1 MNLPSDFS
9 QRTHELLGDND
20 YRQLE
25 DALQD
30 EAPVSIRVNS
40 AKCDREVKGE
50 RVPWS
55 ANGIYLAERPTFTFD
70 PLFHAGCYYVQEA
83 SSMFV
88 EQVLK
93 TYVSSPVVMLD
104 LCAAPGGKS
113 TAARAVLPDGSLLVA
128 NEVMRNRVQILAE
141 NLIKWGNTE
150 VGGRNPPRCTH
161 CWLNCGGGT
170 RKEGL
175 KCANLPAASTPH
187 LGGCVDGIE
196 AGRSAY
202 LQYLYV

>member
-40 AKCDREVKGE
+40 AKCDKEVKGE

-150 VGGRNPPRCTH
+150 VVVTNNCLLYTSPSPRD
-161 CWLNCGGGT
+161 
-170 RKEGL
+170 
-175 KCANLPAASTPH
+175 S
-187 LGGCVDGIE
+187 
-196 AGRSAY
+196 
-202 LQYLYV
+202 

>member
-55 ANGIYLAERPTFTFD
+55 ANGIYLR
-70 PLFHAGCYYVQEA
+70 LI
-83 SSMFV
+83 
-88 EQVLK
+88 
-93 TYVSSPVVMLD
+93 
-104 LCAAPGGKS
+104 LCFM
-113 TAARAVLPDGSLLVA
+113 PDAIMYRRLLLCLW
-128 NEVMRNRVQILAE
+128 NR
-141 NLIKWGNTE
+141 
-150 VGGRNPPRCTH
+150 C
-161 CWLNCGGGT
+161 
-170 RKEGL
+170 
-175 KCANLPAASTPH
+175 
-187 LGGCVDGIE
+187 
-196 AGRSAY
+196 
-202 LQYLYV
+202 

>member
-55 ANGIYLAERPTFTFD
+55 ANGIYLAERPT
-70 PLFHAGCYYVQEA
+70 LR
-83 SSMFV
+83 
-88 EQVLK
+88 LI
-93 TYVSSPVVMLD
+93 
-104 LCAAPGGKS
+104 LCFM
-113 TAARAVLPDGSLLVA
+113 PDAIMYRRLLLCLW
-128 NEVMRNRVQILAE
+128 NR
-141 NLIKWGNTE
+141 
-150 VGGRNPPRCTH
+150 C
-161 CWLNCGGGT
+161 
-170 RKEGL
+170 
-175 KCANLPAASTPH
+175 
-187 LGGCVDGIE
+187 
-196 AGRSAY
+196 
-202 LQYLYV
+202 

>member
-88 EQVLK
+88 AQVLNCLLY
-93 TYVSSPVVMLD
+93 TSP
-104 LCAAPGGKS
+104 S
-113 TAARAVLPDGSLLVA
+113 
-128 NEVMRNRVQILAE
+128 
-141 NLIKWGNTE
+141 
-150 VGGRNPPRCTH
+150 PR
-161 CWLNCGGGT
+161 
-170 RKEGL
+170 
-175 KCANLPAASTPH
+175 
-187 LGGCVDGIE
+187 D
-196 AGRSAY
+196 
-202 LQYLYV
+202 